1 MADECLIDTPG
12 RLLSLCEGLRDSTWL
27 ALDTEFVRERTYRPR
42 LCLIQVATPQ
52 VIACVDAITLDTL
65 EPLIDII
72 YDPHRVKVLHAAR
85 QDLEILFYMRG
96 ELPRPV
102 FDTQLAAGLLG
113 FGDQVGYSTLV
124 RKLLGVDLGKAHT
137 RTDWAERPLSRG
149 QLRYA
154 ADDVRYLCDAYTPLV
169 ERLQEKGREGWLA
182 QDFARLCDPRQYQ
195 ARPED
200 AWQRVRGHQKLNR
213 RQLCVL
219 RALAAWREREAMQR
233 DRPRQWV
240 LADKLLL
247 ELARRSPKAPQQ
259 LERMRGVPGWLSGS
273 RGPELVR
280 LINEA
285 QALPQEACPVVR
297 TPPPHDPE
305 RDAVVDLMMAL
316 LHHLAHRHEVNAAA
330 VATRHTLERLANG
343 ETDVPVTQG
352 WRAEVAGNALKR
364 LLEGT
369 MGLRVEHR
377 RLRIDDDQA

>member
-1 MADECLIDTPG
+1 
-12 RLLSLCEGLRDSTWL
+12 
-27 ALDTEFVRERTYRPR
+27 
-42 LCLIQVATPQ
+42 LIQVATPE
-52 VIACVDAITLDTL
+52 VVACIDAIMLDTL
-65 EPLIDII
+65 EPLLDII
-72 YDPHRVKVLHAAR
+72 YDPARVKVFHAAK
-85 QDLEILFYMRG
+85 QDLEILFCVRG
-96 ELPRPV
+96 ELPQPV

-124 RKLLGVDLGKAHT
+124 RELLDVDLDKAHT
-137 RTDWAERPLSRG
+137 RTDWAERPLSPA

-154 ADDVRYLCDAYTPLV
+154 ADDVRYLRDVYAALV
-169 ERLQEKGREGWLA
+169 KRLRQKGREQWLA
-182 QDFARLCDPRQYQ
+182 QDFARLCDAGQYQ

-200 AWQRVRGHQKLNR
+200 AWRRVRGHQKLNR
-213 RQLCVL
+213 RQLAVL
-219 RALAAWREREAMQR
+219 QALGAWREREAMQR

-240 LADKLLL
+240 LSDKLLL

-259 LERMRGVPGWLSGS
+259 LERIRGLPDWISGS
-273 RGPELVR
+273 RGADLAR

-285 QALPQEACPVVR
+285 RALPQEACPTAR

-316 LHHLAHRHEVNAAA
+316 VRHLAHRHEVNPAA
-330 VATRHTLERLANG
+330 VATHHTLERLASG

-369 MGLRVEHR
+369 MSLGVERQRLRV
-377 RLRIDDDQA
+377 DDGQA